1 MLMGDDPEI
10 EATAGRRMNVI
21 DDVIDAR
28 QTVLFWRAGLVPVVD
43 QYVDRPSIVPPS
55 MTVTSPLV
63 SEKHRANPTG
73 VVPKSAC

>member
-28 QTVLFWRAGLVPVVD
+28 QTACSGEPGLYP
-43 QYVDRPSIVPPS
+43 QSIS
-55 MTVTSPLV
+55 T
-63 SEKHRANPTG
+63 
-73 VVPKSAC
+73 